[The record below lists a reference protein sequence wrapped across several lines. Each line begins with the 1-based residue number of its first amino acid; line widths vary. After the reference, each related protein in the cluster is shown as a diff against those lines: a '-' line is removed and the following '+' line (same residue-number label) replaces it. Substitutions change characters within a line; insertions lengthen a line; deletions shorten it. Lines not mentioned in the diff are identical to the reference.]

1 MGLLF
6 GVPADRLGQFD
17 EGAPL
22 SQWYAAAG
30 EFVDGPSCDLEQAA
44 DYWFDVLRTHP
55 LLSQALCGEIRGPN
69 DPDNGD
75 PYIAVVGVAS
85 TARLADALEGMPEA
99 ELRAFAAR
107 ISDAPCDSWG
117 IDALRGFYRAMA
129 RAGNGVLI
137 LLN

>member
-1 MGLLF
+1 MGTLF
-6 GVPADRLGQFD
+6 GVPPGRLGQFGQD
-17 EGAPL
+17 ASL
-22 SQWYAAAG
+22 SQWYEAAG
-30 EFVDGPSCDLEQAA
+30 EFVDGPTCDLEQAA

-55 LLSQALCGEIRGPN
+55 LLSQALCGEIPGPN

-85 TARLADALEGMPEA
+85 TARLADALEHVPET
-99 ELRAFAAR
+99 ELRAFATR
-107 ISDAPCDSWG
+107 ISDAPCDLWA
-117 IDALRGFYRAMA
+117 IHALRGFYRAMA